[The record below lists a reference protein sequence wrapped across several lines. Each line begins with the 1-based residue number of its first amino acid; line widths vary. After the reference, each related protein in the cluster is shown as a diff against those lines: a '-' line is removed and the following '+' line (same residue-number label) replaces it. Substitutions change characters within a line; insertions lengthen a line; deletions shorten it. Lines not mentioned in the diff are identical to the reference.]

1 MRRCIKPGNF
11 RKIINIS
18 LHNFSDACEI
28 GYEQCSYLIVV
39 DENENIDCSLIMG
52 KANVA
57 LKMFVSVP
65 RLELVAAA
73 LSVKISNMMKKELQ
87 LQELDKYFWTDSRVV
102 LGYIANNT
110 RAFKAFFANREH
122 MLQKD
127 GNVKQWKHVRSKEDR
142 AYDAS
147 RGMNFKKFV
156 NTNRWFQDPKF
167 LWKPQSS
174 WETSSVLVL
183 LQPEDPE
190 LKKQVKTNKIAVEDD
205 ASEKIEEKYSCWL
218 KMKRIIIA
226 LIMK

>member
-1 MRRCIKPGNF
+1 
-11 RKIINIS
+11 
-18 LHNFSDACEI
+18 
-28 GYEQCSYLIVV
+28 
-39 DENENIDCSLIMG
+39 
-52 KANVA
+52 
-57 LKMFVSVP
+57 
-65 RLELVAAA
+65 
-73 LSVKISNMMKKELQ
+73 MMKKELQ

-167 LWKPQSS
+167 LWKSQSS